1 MSKNFENLAIA
12 GTGFSLFHKDTPNVL
27 PYHNISTKEDY
38 LTWLKKWKKHYAA
51 LTLAIKHYKV
61 ARKRDYWAVMDTKGG
76 SFDYHLKVYM
86 KELPDKAYAD
96 IVPRLQNW
104 SAYQAKVYAGKAT
117 QMLLLR
123 KNYKYASAF
132 LRNKSKNV

>member
-1 MSKNFENLAIA
+1 MSKNFENVALAGI
-12 GTGFSLFHKDTPNVL
+12 GFSLFHKDTPNVM
-27 PYHNISTKEDY
+27 PYHDISTKEDY
-38 LTWLKKWKKHYAA
+38 LKWLKKWKKQYAA
-51 LTLAIKHYKV
+51 LTEAIRRYKK

-76 SFDYHLKVYM
+76 SFDYYLKAYM

-96 IVPRLQNW
+96 IVPRLQQW
-104 SAYQAKVYAGKAT
+104 SAYQAEVYAGKAT

-132 LRNKSKNV
+132 LRNKSKSV